1 MPTASAAERISI
13 SLTTAGT
20 PVLLM
25 GTEQKMTEPLG
36 RLGKSVKLNMQL
48 QINLRERKTSRWLF
62 RTVLLQMAMN

>member
-1 MPTASAAERISI
+1 MPPASAAERISI

-36 RLGKSVKLNMQL
+36 RLGKSVKLN
-48 QINLRERKTSRWLF
+48 I
-62 RTVLLQMAMN
+62 